1 MFTANDIQNGQR
13 LSLEVFC
20 SDIVIYIPVSQA
32 ITKII
37 RSNGKTNAVFK
48 DNRDKVTFGIFDT
61 RGLFHAENT
70 EDDNADYLSDL
81 LYQGDAD
88 ALLMVV
94 PLFGDSN
101 EKKYR
106 KCIKQ
111 LLLLTVNRYLLL

>member
-48 DNRDKVTFGIFDT
+48 DNRDKVTFGILI
-61 RGLFHAENT
+61 RGDFSMQKIQKT
-70 EDDNADYLSDL
+70 I
-81 LYQGDAD
+81 
-88 ALLMVV
+88 M
-94 PLFGDSN
+94 P
-101 EKKYR
+101 
-106 KCIKQ
+106 II
-111 LLLLTVNRYLLL
+111 